1 MALSAFLGVLLARS
15 MVETGGSRWA
25 WTIHWLPDEV
35 TVSFLALASGNG

>member
-1 MALSAFLGVLLARS
+1 

-35 TVSFLALASGNG
+35 TVSVLALASGNG